1 MLDSIYFD
9 MPSIIFNQKLD
20 EEDVKKLTNI
30 FKNWLSDELAKR
42 EIKKGKLFEF
52 DITLVPDMASIR
64 FGNKNKYME
73 IMQGL
78 SGNPFEDAKQL
89 KIYSSMIENMKQIA
103 EDFINENDLTLEIK
117 PSGGLAIYYIVS
129 R

>member
-1 MLDSIYFD
+1 
-9 MPSIIFNQKLD
+9 MPSIIFNQRLD

-52 DITLVPDMASIR
+52 DITLVSDMASIR
-64 FGNKNKYME
+64 FGNKSKYME

-78 SGNPFEDAKQL
+78 SGNPFEDVKQL

-103 EDFINENDLTLEIK
+103 KDFINENNLTLEIK
-117 PSGGLAIYYIVS
+117 PSGGLAMYYIVS